1 MATAAP
7 GVDALA
13 ARIDALLPQTQ
24 CTRCGYAGCAPYAA
38 AIAAGEADLNRCPP
52 GGAPVIADLA
62 TLLGRP
68 VLPLD
73 PACGTEAPPR
83 VAEVVEEDC
92 IGCARCIDACPVD
105 AIVGARRYLHAVI
118 AAECSGCELCLPAC
132 PVDCIVMVPDARAP
146 EHVLTRAETAAR
158 AAQYRDRIATRKV
171 RREREQQ
178 AWQQA
183 LDQQLF
189 DSPLG

>member
-24 CTRCGYAGCAPYAA
+24 CTRCGYAGCAPYAT
-38 AIAAGEADLNRCPP
+38 AIAAGEADINRCPP

-62 TLLGRP
+62 ALLGRP

-73 PACGTEAPPR
+73 PACGAEAPPR

-105 AIVGARRYLHAVI
+105 AIAGARRYLHAVI

-158 AAQYRDRIATRKV
+158 AAQYRERIATRKL

-178 AWQQA
+178 TWQQA

>member
-1 MATAAP
+1 MATGTPATA
-7 GVDALA
+7 ALA

-38 AIAAGEADLNRCPP
+38 AIAAGEAAINRCPP

-62 TLLGRP
+62 ALLARP
-68 VLPLD
+68 APALD
-73 PACGTEAPPR
+73 PACGSEAPPR
-83 VAEVVEEDC
+83 VAEVVEQDC

-118 AAECSGCELCLPAC
+118 AGECSGCELCLPVC
-132 PVDCIVMVPDARAP
+132 PVDCIVMVADARTP
-146 EHVLTRAETAAR
+146 DRVLTRSETAAR
-158 AAQYRDRIATRKV
+158 AVQYRQRMAARRA
-171 RREREQQ
+171 RREREQRE
-178 AWQQA
+178 WQSA
-183 LDQQLF
+183 LDEQLF

>member
-1 MATAAP
+1 MAKAAP
-7 GVDALA
+7 DVDALA
-13 ARIDALLPQTQ
+13 ARIDAALPQTQ

-38 AIAAGEADLNRCPP
+38 AIAAGEAGINRCPP

-68 VLPLD
+68 APALD

-118 AAECSGCELCLPAC
+118 AGECSGCELCLPAC
-132 PVDCIVMVPDARAP
+132 PVDCIVMVPDARSP
-146 EHVLTRAETAAR
+146 DRVLTCAETAAR
-158 AAQYRDRIATRKV
+158 AGQYRARIASRRT
-171 RREREQQ
+171 RREREQLT
-178 AWQQA
+178 WQQA

-189 DSPLG
+189 ESPLG

>member
-1 MATAAP
+1 MDAP
-7 GVDALA
+7 SPEPLTT
-13 ARIDALLPQTQ
+13 RIDALLPQTQ
-24 CTRCGYAGCAPYAA
+24 CTRCGYPGCRPYAA
-38 AIAAGEADLNRCPP
+38 AIAAGEAPINRCPP

-62 TLLGRP
+62 ALLGRP
-68 VLPLD
+68 VLLLD
-73 PACGTEAPPR
+73 PARGTEAPPR
-83 VAEVVEEDC
+83 VAEIVEEDC

-118 AAECSGCELCLPAC
+118 AGECSGCELCLPVC

-158 AAQYRDRIATRKV
+158 AAQYRERITARAA
-171 RREREQQ
+171 RREREQRD
-178 AWQQA
+178 WQQA
-183 LDQQLF
+183 LDEQLF